1 MKKFLLFAMAF
12 MTLAGCSEK
21 EVEEQKPD
29 KISVVPEQKSFS
41 SNGGTVEIQVSSS
54 GEWTVDGSYE
64 WIEVSALAGKDGDK
78 VRFDVAAND
87 EDVAKTAEY
96 VFKTGAASAKFT
108 ITCDKAEPAPAD
120 ELSLFPESLSF
131 ASDGGRQ
138 STMVTS
144 SGDWTLSPR
153 EDYDWVYASKE
164 SGKDGDQVDFIV
176 SPNSGTESRT
186 AVFTFTCGTAE
197 VDIDI
202 TSEGLS
208 YFLELA
214 SESDIEYPQTGG
226 EMEILLNTNIDYR
239 DIQYGIQQE
248 GNWISFVTALKGES
262 ENTAKLIFN
271 IAENETFENRSAVVT
286 IEGLAG
292 LSAEVTVEQ
301 AQKDRI
307 EVAESIYY
315 VALDGADIQ
324 VPVVSN
330 VDYEVSVSDS
340 WIEYKGK
347 TDDKENFTIAQA
359 SSNRTGTITF
369 KGGSVEVKVTVE
381 QKRQALVESVADMS
395 DNWAWPAWNNGSV
408 VDNLT
413 ELTMEAT
420 VNFQDFKTQKEITT
434 IMGIEDT
441 FLLRLGDGENVNNK
455 TLQLVYK
462 GGKAQ
467 AQYELVPYQMLNK
480 WAHIAVVFKSGKAYV
495 YINGFEYLFA
505 VTGMSSV
512 SLGAD
517 HNSGT
522 GTPWKPWS
530 FYVGY
535 SYAQGR
541 EFKGY
546 MTEVRIWNKALSVA
560 EIKAENHQY
569 YVDPA
574 SDGLVAYW
582 KFNESE
588 GATTIKDYSQYGNDL
603 ELHAPLKTVKVS
615 LP

>member
-12 MTLAGCSEK
+12 LALAGCSKK

-29 KISVVPEQKSFS
+29 KISVAPEQKSFS
-41 SNGGTVEIQVSSS
+41 SDGGTVEVLVSSS
-54 GEWTVDGSYE
+54 GEWTVDGTYE
-64 WIEVSALAGKDGDK
+64 WVEVSATAGKDGDK
-78 VRFDVAAND
+78 VTFTVAPNN
-87 EDVAKTAEY
+87 EETVKTAEY
-96 VFKTGAASAKFT
+96 VFKTGSASAKFT
-108 ITCDKAEPAPAD
+108 VTIDKAEPVPAD
-120 ELSLFPESLSF
+120 EISLFPESLTFTSE
-131 ASDGGRQ
+131 GGRQ
-138 STMVTS
+138 STIVTS
-144 SGDWTLSPR
+144 SGDWTVTPKA
-153 EDYDWVYASKE
+153 DYDWVNASKE
-164 SGKDGDQVDFIV
+164 SGKDGDQVDFTV
-176 SPNSGTESRT
+176 AGNTGTETRT

-197 VDIDI
+197 ADIEI

-208 YFLELA
+208 YFMELA
-214 SESDIEYPQTGG
+214 SEAEVSYPQAGG

-239 DIQYGIQQE
+239 DIQYAIQQE
-248 GNWISFVTALKGES
+248 GSWISFVTALKGES

-271 IAENETFENRSAVVT
+271 VAENPAFENRSAVIA

-292 LSAEVTVEQ
+292 LSCKVSVVQ

-307 EVAESIYY
+307 EVGESIYY
-315 VALDGADIQ
+315 VALEGADIQ
-324 VPVVSN
+324 IPVVSN
-330 VDYEVSVSDS
+330 VDYVVSVSDS

-347 TDDKENFTIAQA
+347 EGEMENFTIAQA
-359 SSNRTGTITF
+359 SSNRTGNITF
-369 KGGSVEVKVTVE
+369 KGGSVEVNVTVE
-381 QKRQALVESVADMS
+381 QKTQALIERVADMT

-420 VNFQDFKTQKEITT
+420 VNFQDFKTTKEITT

-441 FLLRLGDGENVNNK
+441 FLLRLGDGASVNNK

-467 AQYELVPYQMLNK
+467 AQYELVPYQMLDK
-480 WAHIAVVFKSGKAYV
+480 WTHIAVVFKSGRAYV
-495 YINGFEYLFA
+495 YINGFEYLF
-505 VTGMSSV
+505 VNTGMPSV

-517 HNSGT
+517 HNPGSA
-522 GTPWKPWS
+522 TPWKPWS

-546 MTEVRIWNKALSVA
+546 MTEVRIWNKALTTS
-560 EIKAENHQY
+560 EIKEENHQY

-582 KFNESE
+582 KFNEAD
-588 GATTIKDYSQYGNDL
+588 GATTVKDHSQYGNDL
-603 ELHAPLKTVKVS
+603 ELHAPLKTVRVS